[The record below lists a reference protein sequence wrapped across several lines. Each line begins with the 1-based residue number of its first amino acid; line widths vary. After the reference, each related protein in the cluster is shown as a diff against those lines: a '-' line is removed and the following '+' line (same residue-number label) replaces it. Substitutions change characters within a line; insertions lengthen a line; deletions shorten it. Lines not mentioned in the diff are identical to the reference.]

1 MEMDGARFESC
12 EITESRMYLKV
23 VNPRLEAEV
32 TPGDIVQA
40 GVIISNSEVG
50 LGSVSIQPLVY
61 RLVCKNGMVVNDA
74 QTRRNHVG
82 RVNNT
87 EENILLYSDE
97 TLAAD
102 DRAFV
107 LKIQDTV
114 RAAVEEARFSRV
126 IGVMQ
131 EAKGVRMNTADI
143 PGIVK
148 VASREFRITDD
159 ESTGILQHLIEGN
172 DLTLYGLSN
181 AVTRHSQD
189 VESYDRATELES
201 IGYSILTMQ
210 PALWNRINQ
219 MAA

>member
-1 MEMDGARFESC
+1 
-12 EITESRMYLKV
+12 
-23 VNPRLEAEV
+23 
-32 TPGDIVQA
+32 
-40 GVIISNSEVG
+40 
-50 LGSVSIQPLVY
+50 
-61 RLVCKNGMVVNDA
+61 
-74 QTRRNHVG
+74 
-82 RVNNT
+82 
-87 EENILLYSDE
+87 
-97 TLAAD
+97 
-102 DRAFV
+102 
-107 LKIQDTV
+107 
-114 RAAVEEARFSRV
+114 
-126 IGVMQ
+126 
-131 EAKGVRMNTADI
+131 MNTADI

>member
-1 MEMDGARFESC
+1 
-12 EITESRMYLKV
+12 
-23 VNPRLEAEV
+23 
-32 TPGDIVQA
+32 
-40 GVIISNSEVG
+40 
-50 LGSVSIQPLVY
+50 
-61 RLVCKNGMVVNDA
+61 
-74 QTRRNHVG
+74 
-82 RVNNT
+82 
-87 EENILLYSDE
+87 
-97 TLAAD
+97 
-102 DRAFV
+102 
-107 LKIQDTV
+107 
-114 RAAVEEARFSRV
+114 
-126 IGVMQ
+126 
-131 EAKGVRMNTADI
+131 MNTADI

-201 IGYSILTMQ
+201 IGYNILTMQ